1 MPERNPDGTFAVG
14 NSGSPGRKRKRYRI
28 EHILEKI
35 GMEEVKAGGITMT
48 KLDAVMRSVYQYALK
63 GNSWAVQFIA
73 ERTEGKVP
81 NAQVIEHTVSEPI
94 KIFDFNDPANSAD

>member
-1 MPERNPDGTFAVG
+1 
-14 NSGSPGRKRKRYRI
+14 
-28 EHILEKI
+28 
-35 GMEEVKAGGITMT
+35 
-48 KLDAVMRSVYQYALK
+48 MRSVYQYALK